1 MAATHLDMVR
11 MGISMYGYA
20 PVPESLPLL
29 PVMRWYTEV
38 TYVKELSAGDTVSYG
53 RTFRADKP
61 MRVATVAV
69 GYGDGYHR
77 AISGRG
83 AVLIGGKRAP
93 ILGRVCMDQLMAD
106 VTHIP
111 GVKAGI
117 RWCCW
122 ESRVVNALLPRSWAS
137 WAGTISYEVLLA
149 PTSRVPRV
157 WLHEE

>member
-1 MAATHLDMVR
+1 
-11 MGISMYGYA
+11 
-20 PVPESLPLL
+20 
-29 PVMRWYTEV
+29 MRWYTEV

-77 AISGRG
+77 AISGKG

-111 GVKAGI
+111 GVKAGDQ
-117 RWCCW
+117 
-122 ESRVVNALLPRSWAS
+122 VVLLGEQGGERITAEELAS

-149 PTSRVPRV
+149 PTNRVPRCGSMKN
-157 WLHEE
+157 EEKGRPAPATAQSSAGAGNHCPREFLDL

>member
-1 MAATHLDMVR
+1 M
-11 MGISMYGYA
+11 
-20 PVPESLPLL
+20 
-29 PVMRWYTEV
+29 
-38 TYVKELSAGDTVSYG
+38 
-53 RTFRADKP
+53 
-61 MRVATVAV
+61 ATVAV

-111 GVKAGI
+111 GVKAGDQ
-117 RWCCW
+117 
-122 ESRVVNALLPRSWAS
+122 VVLLAS